1 MTQKRRRA
9 VDPVE
14 REIEAALAPGRFIPD
29 RISFTFVS
37 ELEGVAATIAK
48 LISIEPARAVGLY
61 ESFLAGCYEKAEE
74 VDDSSGSFGQFANEL
89 FCDLIKARQAAGT
102 DPETTA
108 SRVLSFMDHDPY
120 GFSRGVE
127 TAAAKV
133 LDKAGVA
140 AFEKQVRARL
150 DAAAAAQPQSDEP
163 HRSQADYARRHW
175 GEVLLNLYLTRN
187 NLAAYVALSEKT
199 GLTAKD
205 CHAIAT
211 MLVARRKLG
220 EALAWV
226 ERGIGYDT
234 NRACVDLVGHDLA
247 GLRRTL
253 LSKLGRG
260 GEALESAWA
269 VYRTRPS
276 QYTYDDLMKFV
287 PKVERPVWHEKAMDA
302 IEAGDLRSTIELLLA
317 TKEMERLAER
327 VRRCQDNVLQDLSH
341 YVTEPAAKQLEKIHP
356 DLAALLWRA
365 QGMRIVDAKKS
376 KYYEAALSNF
386 GNAMRCFE
394 RAGLT
399 DEWAKTVNDVRTRHH
414 RKSGFMSEFE
424 KLLAGSGPS
433 NRPSFLERAKA
444 RWGSRETEV
453 P

>member
-14 REIEAALAPGRFIPD
+14 REIEASLAPGRFIPD

-37 ELEGVAATIAK
+37 ELEGIAATIAK
-48 LISIEPARAVGLY
+48 LIPIEPARAVGLH

-74 VDDSSGSFGQFANEL
+74 VDASSGSFGQFVSEL
-89 FCDLIKARQAAGT
+89 FCGWIRARQTAGA
-102 DPETTA
+102 DPEVTA
-108 SRVLSFMDHDPY
+108 TRVLSFIDHDQY
-120 GFSRGVE
+120 GLSGGLE
-127 TAAAKV
+127 TLAGKAF
-133 LDKAGVA
+133 DRAGVA
-140 AFEKQVRARL
+140 AFEKQVRARF
-150 DAAAAAQPQSDEP
+150 DAAATEP
-163 HRSQADYARRHW
+163 EDYARRHW

-187 NLAAYVALSEKT
+187 NLAAYVALSEQT

-226 ERGIGYDT
+226 EQGIGFDT
-234 NRACVDLVGHDLA
+234 TLARVDLVGHDLA
-247 GLRRTL
+247 GLRRVL

-276 QYTYDDLMKFV
+276 QYTYDDLMKLV
-287 PKVERPVWHEKAMDA
+287 PKAERAVWHEKAMDA
-302 IEAGDLRSTIELLLA
+302 TEAEDLRSTIELLLA

-327 VRRCQDNVLQDLSH
+327 VRRCQDNVLQDLSN
-341 YVTEPAAKQLEKIHP
+341 YVTEPAAKKLEKLYP
-356 DLAALLWRA
+356 DLVARLWRV
-365 QGMRIVDAKKS
+365 QWMRIVDAKQS

-386 GNAMRCFE
+386 ENAMRCFE

-399 DEWAKTVNDVRTRHH
+399 DQWAETVNDIRSRHH
-414 RKSGFMSEFE
+414 RKSGFMAGFE
-424 KLLAGSGPS
+424 RLLAGSGPS
-433 NRPSFLERAKA
+433 DEPSFLDRAKA
-444 RWGSRETEV
+444 RWSRRETEV

>member
-1 MTQKRRRA
+1 MTERRRRR

-14 REIEAALAPGRFIPD
+14 SEIEAALAPGRFIPD
-29 RISFTFVS
+29 RTSFTFVS
-37 ELEGVAATIAK
+37 ELEGVAPTVAK

-74 VDDSSGSFGQFANEL
+74 VDDSSGSFGQFVSEL
-89 FCDLIKARQAAGT
+89 FCGWIGARQTAGA
-102 DPETTA
+102 DPEVTA
-108 SRVLSFMDHDPY
+108 TRLLQFIDDDPY
-120 GFSRGVE
+120 GFSQGAE

-133 LDKAGVA
+133 FDKAGVA
-140 AFEKQVRARL
+140 AFEKQVRARF
-150 DAAAAAQPQSDEP
+150 DAAATEP
-163 HRSQADYARRHW
+163 ADYPRRHW
-175 GEVLLNLYLTRN
+175 GEVLLSLYLTRN
-187 NLAAYVALSEKT
+187 NLTAYIALSETT

-205 CHAIAT
+205 CHAIAR

-226 ERGIGYDT
+226 ERGIGFDT
-234 NRACVDLVGHDLA
+234 TRASVDLVGHDLA
-247 GLRRTL
+247 GLRRVL

-269 VYRTRPS
+269 VYRKRPS

-287 PKVERPVWHEKAMDA
+287 PKNERAAWHEKAMDA
-302 IEAGDLRSTIELLLA
+302 IEGGDLRSVIELLLE

-327 VRRCQDNVLQDLSH
+327 VRRSQDGVLQDLSH
-341 YVTEPAAKQLEKIHP
+341 YVTEPAAKRLEKIHP
-356 DLAALLWRA
+356 DLAARLWRA

-386 GNAMRCFE
+386 ENAMRCFGQ
-394 RAGLT
+394 AGLT
-399 DEWAKTVNDVRTRHH
+399 AEWAKTVNDIRSRHH
-414 RKSGFMSEFE
+414 RKSGFMSGFE
-424 KLLAGSGPS
+424 RLLAGSGPS
-433 NRPSFLERAKA
+433 DEPSFLERARA
-444 RWGSRETEV
+444 RWSRRETEA

>member
-1 MTQKRRRA
+1 MTDGRRRR

-14 REIEAALAPGRFIPD
+14 SEIEAALAPGRFIPD
-29 RISFTFVS
+29 RISFTFVN

-74 VDDSSGSFGQFANEL
+74 VDDSSGSFGQFVSEL
-89 FCDLIKARQAAGT
+89 FCGWTRARQGAGA
-102 DPETTA
+102 DPEVTA
-108 SRVLSFMDHDPY
+108 TRLLQFIDDDPY
-120 GFSRGVE
+120 GFSQGVE

-133 LDKAGVA
+133 FNKAGAA
-140 AFEKQVRARL
+140 AFERQVRARF
-150 DAAAAAQPQSDEP
+150 DAAATAQPKSSEP

-175 GEVLLNLYLTRN
+175 GELLLNLYLTRN

-199 GLTAKD
+199 GLTAKG

-211 MLVARRKLG
+211 MLVARRKPG

-226 ERGIGYDT
+226 ERGIGFDT
-234 NRACVDLVGHDLA
+234 TRARVDLVGHDLA
-247 GLRRTL
+247 GFRRVL

-287 PKVERPVWHEKAMDA
+287 PKNERAAWHEKAMDA
-302 IEAGDLRSTIELLLA
+302 IEGGDLRSVIELLLE
-317 TKEMERLAER
+317 TKEMDRLAER
-327 VRRCQDNVLQDLSH
+327 VRRSQDDVLQDLSH
-341 YVTEPAAKQLEKIHP
+341 YVTEPAAKKLEKIHP
-356 DLAALLWRA
+356 DLAARLWRA

-376 KYYEAALSNF
+376 KYYDAALSNF
-386 GNAMRCFE
+386 ENAMRCFE

-414 RKSGFMSEFE
+414 RKSGFMSGFE

-433 NRPSFLERAKA
+433 DEPSFLERAKS
-444 RWGSRETEV
+444 RWRHRETEV